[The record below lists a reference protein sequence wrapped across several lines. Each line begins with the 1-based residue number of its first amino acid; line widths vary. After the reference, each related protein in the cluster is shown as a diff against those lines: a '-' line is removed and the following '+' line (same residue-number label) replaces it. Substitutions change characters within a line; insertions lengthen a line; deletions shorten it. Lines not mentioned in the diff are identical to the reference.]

1 MPSRSQQYDAII
13 IGAGAAGLMT
23 AISAAAQN
31 RNVLL
36 LEKNSKPGAK
46 ILMSGGTRCNIT
58 QNTDIHGIIAAYGK
72 PGRFL
77 HSALAALG
85 PEQLIDFFN
94 ERGVPT
100 KCEPSGKV
108 FPQSDRAQDVLHAL
122 LDNLDQT
129 RIDLKLKHAVTS
141 IKADTDGFSIAT
153 NNGTSTAPQVVIT
166 SGGKSFPGCGT
177 TGDGY
182 PWSTHFGHRIVPTR
196 PALVPLV
203 TSTDAWPTQLQ
214 GITLPDIELIVRNTA
229 GKQLGSQR
237 GSTLFTHF
245 GISGPT
251 AMNLSGIF
259 TAVTNSEK
267 LQLEINF
274 LPKLSLVQ
282 KKQQLATLFRQT
294 PKKQAL
300 TVMCQLLPQRV
311 AEVLLDHS
319 NITKTQKS
327 GEVSKRQTLT
337 IANSLHQLSVI
348 IERTLGYKK
357 AEVTA
362 GGVAL
367 DEVNS
372 STMQS
377 KLQPGL
383 FFAGEI
389 LDLDGPIGGYNFQA
403 AFSTGYLAGL
413 NI

>member
-1 MPSRSQQYDAII
+1 
-13 IGAGAAGLMT
+13 
-23 AISAAAQN
+23 
-31 RNVLL
+31 
-36 LEKNSKPGAK
+36 
-46 ILMSGGTRCNIT
+46 
-58 QNTDIHGIIAAYGK
+58 
-72 PGRFL
+72 
-77 HSALAALG
+77 
-85 PEQLIDFFN
+85 
-94 ERGVPT
+94 
-100 KCEPSGKV
+100 
-108 FPQSDRAQDVLHAL
+108 
-122 LDNLDQT
+122 
-129 RIDLKLKHAVTS
+129 
-141 IKADTDGFSIAT
+141 
-153 NNGTSTAPQVVIT
+153 
-166 SGGKSFPGCGT
+166 
-177 TGDGY
+177 
-182 PWSTHFGHRIVPTR
+182 
-196 PALVPLV
+196 
-203 TSTDAWPTQLQ
+203 
-214 GITLPDIELIVRNTA
+214 
-229 GKQLGSQR
+229 
-237 GSTLFTHF
+237 
-245 GISGPT
+245 
-251 AMNLSGIF
+251 MNLSGIF
-259 TAVTNSEK
+259 TAASNTEK

-282 KKQQLATLFRQT
+282 KKQQLATLFRRT

-311 AEVLLDHS
+311 AEVLLDQS
-319 NITKTQKS
+319 DITHIQKS
-327 GEVSKRQTLT
+327 GEVSKQQTLI

>member
-1 MPSRSQQYDAII
+1 MPSRSQQYDAIV

-122 LDNLDQT
+122 LESLDQT

-141 IKADTDGFSIAT
+141 IKADSAGFSIT
-153 NNGTSTAPQVVIT
+153 TDNGTSTAPHVVIT

-214 GITLPDIELIVRNTA
+214 GITLPDIELIVRNSA
-229 GKQLGSQR
+229 GKQLGAQR

-259 TAVTNSEK
+259 TAASNTAK

-282 KKQQLATLFRQT
+282 KKQQLATLFRRT

-300 TVMCQLLPQRV
+300 TVLGQLLPQRV
-311 AEVLLDHS
+311 AEVLLDQS
-319 NITKTQKS
+319 DITHIQKS
-327 GEVSKRQTLT
+327 GEVSKQQTLL